1 VTSLHTCLPINKHT
15 LSATYAFCIQTALY
29 ILACAVNAAAVKIFV
44 GMTAATAAV
53 AAAVVQQLLLLLL
66 Q

>member
-1 VTSLHTCLPINKHT
+1 
-15 LSATYAFCIQTALY
+15 LY